1 MAKQVIRSQ
10 QLGDGNDASR
20 GVRVG
25 NFIFLQGHVSVDA
38 NRQVT
43 GKGDM
48 TAQTERVFER
58 MRIALED
65 AGATMADL
73 VQYTAYVTDISKI
86 AEFQVVRD
94 RYVNKSNPAAGTLVE
109 VKALGNP
116 EFMLEIEG
124 IAVTQA

>member
-86 AEFQVVRD
+86 PEFQVVRD

>member
-94 RYVNKSNPAAGTLVE
+94 RYVNKSNPAAGTLVG